1 MSDPLHILMVE
12 DNEIDVRAMRRSLR
26 KQALAHEL
34 HVARD
39 GVEALEV
46 VTTAG
51 FALLLLAALVA
62 ALALVVAV
70 RKGTTADAEHRPD
83 DPWGGQTLEW
93 STTSP
98 PPWNNFAEAPGLVL
112 TASPLLDS
120 AEEGA

>member
-1 MSDPLHILMVE
+1 MAPALRLGL
-12 DNEIDVRAMRRSLR
+12 ASLSAGYA
-26 KQALAHEL
+26 ALFLGIAAHEL
-34 HVARD
+34 LGHAAAV
-39 GVEALEV
+39 
-46 VTTAG
+46 
-51 FALLLLAALVA
+51 LLLGGVIA